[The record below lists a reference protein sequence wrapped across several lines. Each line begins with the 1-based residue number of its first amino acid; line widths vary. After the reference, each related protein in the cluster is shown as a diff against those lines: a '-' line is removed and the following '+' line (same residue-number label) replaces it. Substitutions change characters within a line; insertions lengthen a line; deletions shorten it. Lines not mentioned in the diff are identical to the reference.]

1 MDWHRRLVAAQ
12 HNAVQQVVD
21 AVERGAP
28 AEDLEFVDGLPAQKG
43 AEQTAETQD
52 MIEMPVR

>member
-1 MDWHRRLVAAQ
+1 MPLPVGGDE
-12 HNAVQQVVD
+12 QVVD
-21 AVERGAP
+21 AVESAAP
-28 AEDLEFVDGLPAQKG
+28 AEDLEFVDGLPAHKS

>member
-1 MDWHRRLVAAQ
+1 MLARLSIRDIVLIDQ
-12 HNAVQQVVD
+12 L
-21 AVERGAP
+21 
-28 AEDLEFVDGLPAQKG
+28 DLEFVDGLPAQKS